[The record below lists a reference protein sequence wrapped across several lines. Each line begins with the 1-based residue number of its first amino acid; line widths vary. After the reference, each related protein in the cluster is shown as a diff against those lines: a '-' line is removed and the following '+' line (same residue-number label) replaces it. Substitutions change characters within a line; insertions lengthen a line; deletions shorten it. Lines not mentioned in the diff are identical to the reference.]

1 MKGHEFF
8 ASGNK
13 DMLHDSLQQGIT
25 KEIYTRKM
33 RIFNFIYE
41 FTYLKRELIK
51 SIFSPSA
58 LHLLTLF
65 AKESSS
71 TSVRARSLALWS

>member
-1 MKGHEFF
+1 MSTKLTFSSFTTNLALALKVCFIKQNSSHEK
-8 ASGNK
+8 SRVLRK
-13 DMLHDSLQQGIT
+13 DMLHESLQQGIT

-51 SIFSPSA
+51 
-58 LHLLTLF
+58 
-65 AKESSS
+65 
-71 TSVRARSLALWS
+71 

>member
-13 DMLHDSLQQGIT
+13 DMLHESLQQGIM
-25 KEIYTRKM
+25 KEIYTRKL
-33 RIFNFIYE
+33 RIFNFTYE

-51 SIFSPSA
+51 
-58 LHLLTLF
+58 
-65 AKESSS
+65 
-71 TSVRARSLALWS
+71 